1 MSNFKINE
9 THIMVIRKD
18 SRTGKLVTDNLPL
31 VFEDQAK
38 LDELETMS
46 NTPGVTGEDMF
57 NATHQKGLGYLLD
70 WYDFCDCVSGSYQ
83 CCPKIGIKDVKEGY
97 LSNSNA
103 FYRFLKSRTV
113 PYCLSKKY
121 TECKQDP
128 SIVAFSSRHIGW
140 NRMNFTL
147 NEDLSIAYNTN
158 FGYGYANYFTANLK
172 YRDIDIL
179 PYSMWVNYYNA
190 NISQI
195 LRYTRTYHI
204 SNSEWEAALEFGR
217 DICNSLVQNP
227 SGFANVWLVG
237 EVRKMVDGLRR
248 IFNNH
253 GSVMAVNESNGSSRV
268 LDTKEEIVLYKGEK
282 MSGALSFL
290 GKIKEIEKLNVSM
303 DSYISSILDMNR
315 RMVPELLEVIKEYN
329 EELAKLELLDEQLIA
344 EITPIKNFVDSHVYE
359 CAENF
364 VGDTGYSSRCEAEK
378 IMSETS
384 EVFMELNNE
393 LHDLEEKESK
403 LSNKIYSMKRVV
415 NTLSGYVDTINS
427 FIEKEYVKAA

>member
-1 MSNFKINE
+1 
-9 THIMVIRKD
+9 
-18 SRTGKLVTDNLPL
+18 
-31 VFEDQAK
+31 
-38 LDELETMS
+38 
-46 NTPGVTGEDMF
+46 
-57 NATHQKGLGYLLD
+57 
-70 WYDFCDCVSGSYQ
+70 
-83 CCPKIGIKDVKEGY
+83 
-97 LSNSNA
+97 
-103 FYRFLKSRTV
+103 
-113 PYCLSKKY
+113 
-121 TECKQDP
+121 
-128 SIVAFSSRHIGW
+128 
-140 NRMNFTL
+140 
-147 NEDLSIAYNTN
+147 
-158 FGYGYANYFTANLK
+158 
-172 YRDIDIL
+172 
-179 PYSMWVNYYNA
+179 
-190 NISQI
+190 
-195 LRYTRTYHI
+195 
-204 SNSEWEAALEFGR
+204 
-217 DICNSLVQNP
+217 
-227 SGFANVWLVG
+227 
-237 EVRKMVDGLRR
+237 MVDGLRR